1 VIKVSLILATNS
13 RASLLKEMLYSV
25 LVQSYSDWECLVIDD
40 ATDEETA
47 SVVKELEDLRIKYF
61 KRPDNFSSGL
71 SGSRNFGLTL
81 ANGEYYQFIDDD
93 DILHPDF
100 LTEKLKAINVSSVDY
115 VISPLKNFTGSIPDI
130 EKVNTS
136 VKNLSVNW
144 KTYLLGKTGIFSC
157 SVLWH
162 KRCFETFKFNEGLI
176 VSEDYDLYWKL
187 FRKFKNGRYFNS
199 TLYYR
204 RLHENTNS
212 ENLRRNA
219 SSHKRDFIQSRL
231 SALKELIKLNEIDRD
246 LGMYFLSIG
255 IKNRDNQ
262 VLELINKTNFKFSFS
277 DKLRILKYRLK
288 YILNARFK

>member
-1 VIKVSLILATNS
+1 
-13 RASLLKEMLYSV
+13 M
-25 LVQSYSDWECLVIDD
+25 
-40 ATDEETA
+40 
-47 SVVKELEDLRIKYF
+47 
-61 KRPDNFSSGL
+61 
-71 SGSRNFGLTL
+71 
-81 ANGEYYQFIDDD
+81 
-93 DILHPDF
+93 
-100 LTEKLKAINVSSVDY
+100 
-115 VISPLKNFTGSIPDI
+115 
-130 EKVNTS
+130 
-136 VKNLSVNW
+136 
-144 KTYLLGKTGIFSC
+144 LGKTGIFSC

-162 KRCFETFKFNEGLI
+162 KRCFETFKFNEDLI

-199 TLYYR
+199 PLYYR

-212 ENLRRNA
+212 ENLRRNT

-255 IKNRDNQ
+255 IKNRDYE